1 MTAKIKLFVLLITL
15 LSNTVIAKN
24 ISSFTKGMVTTKGF
38 YTFYYDDAK
47 DKIYLDIDKLSKPF
61 LFQSSMPQGLG
72 SNDIGLDRG
81 QLGDTR
87 IVQFER
93 YGNKVFLNQLNT
105 YYRADSN
112 NKAEVQSVKEAFSQS
127 VLHGFTIVSQDKNSV
142 LIDYTPFLL
151 TDIHGV
157 TRKLAAKKEGKFSLD
172 ASRSAVFMERSK
184 AFPKNTE
191 LESIVSFKGSPT
203 GKHLRTIA
211 PDASNLT
218 VHLHH
223 SLIQL
228 PDDNYQ
234 PRVFHPYSGFWS
246 VEYKDYAANLDD
258 DMSVKYI
265 PRHRLQKKNPN
276 AEKSEA
282 VEPIIYYLDPG
293 APEPVRSALLD
304 GAKWWNTAFE
314 KAGYI
319 NAFQVKMLPDNAD
332 PMDVRYNT
340 IQWVHR
346 ATRGWSYGSS
356 VIDPRTGEILKGHV
370 TLGSLRVRQD
380 YLIAQGLTAPFKDES
395 SNTNAVKEMALAR
408 IRQLSA
414 HEVGHTLGIAHN
426 FAASVNNRASVMD
439 YPHPLVKITNG
450 EIDLTDAYDD
460 KIGGWDEYV
469 IKYGYSEFATP
480 ELEKQQLSGLISATK
495 KQGYLYMSDPDAR
508 PLSGAEP
515 NGHLWDNGANPAVE
529 LEHILDVRKLALN
542 NFGLNNLAR
551 GRSVSDLQE
560 ILVPVYL
567 LHRFQTTAA
576 AKLIAGV
583 DYSYQ
588 VKEDLTS
595 TDNKLAVTAVSFA
608 QQKTALTAIL
618 RTLTPAELVIPQHI
632 VNLIPP
638 KGYGSY
644 RNRESAPTKTGLV
657 FDPIELAAASAQ
669 HSLNALLNPAR
680 LNRLAQQTSYVSGDW
695 SLPLYFQQILDST
708 IKADMES
715 GVNALLHK
723 RVAALTIESLMKS
736 LLSESTSIEVKSDIF
751 QSLTELNSW
760 LFLHSRNNSFNK
772 LLRHHLS
779 WYFEHRKWLPL
790 IKPTA
795 LPPGSPI

>member
-234 PRVFHPYSGFWS
+234 PRVFHPYSGFWR

-460 KIGGWDEYV
+460 KIGVWDEYV

-723 RVAALTIESLMKS
+723 RVSALTIESLMKS